1 MKNEPVKNW
10 MTRNVITIPPD
21 TSLTKADQLMIGHKI
36 RRLPV
41 VKDGQL
47 VGIVTRNNLWGATYS
62 DAVSVNIYEL
72 NYLISQLTVA
82 RVMTLD
88 PVVIS
93 PESPLREAVALM
105 VENNFSGLPVVDDKG
120 QIVGIITESDLFRI
134 MAKEWLALP
143 NPN

>member
-1 MKNEPVKNW
+1 MQNEPVKNW
-10 MTRNVITIPPD
+10 MTHNVITISPD
-21 TSLTKADQLMIGHKI
+21 TPLTKADQLMIGNKI

-47 VGIVTRNNLWGATYS
+47 VGIVTRNNLWGATYT

-88 PVVIS
+88 PIVIS
-93 PESPLREAVALM
+93 PESSLREAVALF
-105 VENNFSGLPVVDDKG
+105 VENNFSGLPVVDDSEH
-120 QIVGIITESDLFRI
+120 IVGIITESDLFRI
-134 MAKEWLALP
+134 MAKEWLAQPDP
-143 NPN
+143 N